1 MVDMSAIVT
10 ICVSTFFNPVYL
22 VSKNASGPFDRR
34 KKYHPNARIKI
45 TKRIIFQLISCTDE
59 SSFFLLQLHAIYYP
73 TDKKIAAETS
83 KIAKIIKSIFN
94 NIGKGSDVDFFFLGL
109 YGAPFGRSFCGGAGL
124 AIDGG
129 HSSLGQILSQH
140 PSAAIRNPS
149 FS

>member
-1 MVDMSAIVT
+1 LRCWGIREIVALLIT
-10 ICVSTFFNPVYL
+10 I
-22 VSKNASGPFDRR
+22 AS
-34 KKYHPNARIKI
+34 H
-45 TKRIIFQLISCTDE
+45 
-59 SSFFLLQLHAIYYP
+59 YYP

-83 KIAKIIKSIFN
+83 KIAKIMRRIFT
-94 NIGKGSDVDFFFLGL
+94 NIGKGSEVDFFLERGL

-124 AIDGG
+124 ATDGG